1 MTPFLSNVHK
11 MKSSILLLIVVL
23 FRVQITASQNIT
35 NNTDYKIFQLA
46 VCNQSHPYYDD
57 CSCRLAKWS
66 TIGEY
71 EAKFECFN
79 QFNCHYNQ
87 TKNEFCHNNG
97 YCDFE
102 QDSCICNEG
111 YAGDD
116 CSKQYTQYQI
126 VSSIK
131 YSIIVL
137 SIICIIISLGLII
150 WVHLYRDVGEVKAI
164 STVFTTLT
172 LIGCALLSASSIIAA
187 IGYNDV
193 NCVLFEWFQYLGLS
207 TIIAAALLKAYRIGS
222 IFGS

>member
-79 QFNCHYNQ
+79 QFNIVI
-87 TKNEFCHNNG
+87 K
-97 YCDFE
+97 
-102 QDSCICNEG
+102 IP
-111 YAGDD
+111 
-116 CSKQYTQYQI
+116 QI
-126 VSSIK
+126 LCAVHGIQA
-131 YSIIVL
+131 
-137 SIICIIISLGLII
+137 IIIANNKPKI
-150 WVHLYRDVGEVKAI
+150 
-164 STVFTTLT
+164 
-172 LIGCALLSASSIIAA
+172 
-187 IGYNDV
+187 
-193 NCVLFEWFQYLGLS
+193 
-207 TIIAAALLKAYRIGS
+207 IGS
-222 IFGS
+222 IWSSFKFFSS